1 MSCGGE
7 VSPSREVVL
16 ASTTSTEDSG
26 LFDVLLPAFE
36 RAHPEYDVKLI
47 AVGSGEALALGRR
60 RDADVLLVHAPVDE
74 EVFVREGHGATRQ
87 RVMANDFVVAGPAAD
102 PAAVRSAPHAAAA
115 LRRIADSGALFVS
128 RGDNSGTH
136 KKELELWTVTGPRPP
151 SQSGWYIEV
160 GQGMGD
166 ALRVANERQ
175 AYVLADRA
183 TYLFLS
189 STLDLVVLAEG
200 DTALF
205 NPYSVITVSG
215 ARNARGA
222 QVFADWLVGEEA
234 QTLIGRYGV
243 ERFGR
248 ALFVPVR

>member
-1 MSCGGE
+1 LSCGGDAN
-7 VSPSREVVL
+7 SSREIVL

-36 RAHPEYDVKLI
+36 RAHPEYDVKLV

-60 RDADVLLVHAPVDE
+60 RDADVLLVHAPSDE
-74 EVFVREGHGATRQ
+74 EAFMREGQGVSREP
-87 RVMANDFVVAGPAAD
+87 VMANDFVIAGPAAD
-102 PAAVRSAPHAAAA
+102 PAAARNSPNAAAA
-115 LRRIADSGALFVS
+115 LRQIADTGAKFVS

-136 KKELELWTVTGPRPP
+136 KKELELWSVTGPRPP
-151 SQSGWYIEV
+151 SQSEWYIEV

-175 AYVLADRA
+175 AYILVDRA

-189 STLDLVVLAEG
+189 PNIDLAILVEG
-200 DTALF
+200 DPALF

-215 ARNARGA
+215 AQNARGA
-222 QVFADWLVGEEA
+222 QVFADWLLAGEA
-234 QTLIGRYGV
+234 QTLIRGYGV

-248 ALFVPVR
+248 ALFVPAR